1 MTRQQKFKE
10 WVDNCSFREAT
21 LLVDLLVCGYILFM
35 YIEAVLLASNE
46 QLANISWVSALLG
59 KVVIYSIVLM
69 IASYIML
76 SLVSD
81 KELEQ
86 PLDVREKQINL
97 IGYKYSAWIL
107 QIGLA
112 VGILQYQIEAYEI
125 FASKINIPFLPLHI
139 MVIAFMLAEI
149 VNYLMQLIKGRTGEI
164 YD

>member
-35 YIEAVLLASNE
+35 YLEAVLLASNE

-69 IASYIML
+69 VASYIML
-76 SLVSD
+76 SLASD

-125 FASKINIPFLPLHI
+125 FAGKINIPFLALHI
-139 MVIAFMLAEI
+139 MVVAFILAEI